1 MDIVYINVG
10 KKGGVYVRHIRI
22 PAIAL
27 CLILIISTV
36 FSFASESV
44 TYEINQDSITD
55 TSSARYAIPMSMRVG
70 IGFESYKAV
79 AIVDISTDTSNADY
93 FMLRVVLER
102 YNGSGYTVEKTWRDQ
117 KVSVDDCGFAY
128 FEKYHTVSKGGSY
141 RIRVSGEGYKGSDC
155 VVTFSN
161 KVSQVAS
168 C

>member
-1 MDIVYINVG
+1 MRRIMIPVIV
-10 KKGGVYVRHIRI
+10 
-22 PAIAL
+22 L
-27 CLILIISTV
+27 CFVLVISTV
-36 FSFASESV
+36 CSFASENI
-44 TYEINQDSITD
+44 TYKISENDVNEKTSI
-55 TSSARYAIPMSMRVG
+55 RYAIPMSMDIG
-70 IGFESYKAV
+70 IGFEGYKAV
-79 AIVDISTDTSNADY
+79 AIADISLDPDNADY

-141 RIRVSGEGYKGSDC
+141 RIRVSGEGYKGSEC

-161 KVSQVAS
+161 KVSQVVS